1 MKTERLNYK
10 LNPQYI
16 AQYPPSKRGRTNLL
30 VYNRA
35 DRSYS
40 IKKYQDFA
48 EYLKPGDVLV
58 LNNTKVEKYRLFA
71 LNKRNKRRVQ
81 VLLLNKVAYEHEQ
94 FDSSKFDFWYAL
106 IGFARH
112 VKLGDELIIE
122 NGNEFSINVIYRN
135 EGDPGFILAIKKD
148 GFDKVLEKYG
158 HTPLPPYIKREDTPE
173 DYKRYNTVF
182 AKIKGSVAAPTAS
195 LNITKKILQGLKK
208 KGVNIAYVDLQVGW
222 GTFSPIRTENVEDFK
237 IHEEFI
243 SVSKDSAQIINETIL
258 NGGQVFSVGTTAS
271 RTLETIAY
279 WNKER
284 QKYLVKA
291 FDGFTDIFIYP
302 GYKWKVVNHLI
313 TNFHAPKTSLLAL
326 VASFIGSTEEM
337 FRLYDVAFKNNFK
350 VLSYGDS
357 MLIL

>member
-1 MKTERLNYK
+1 MKTDRLNYK
-10 LNPQYI
+10 LDPKYI
-16 AQYPPSKRGRTNLL
+16 AQYPPAKRGLINLL
-30 VYNRA
+30 VYKRF
-35 DRSYS
+35 DKSYS
-40 IKKYQDFA
+40 IRKYKDFV

-71 LNKRNKRRVQ
+71 LNKRNKRRVE
-81 VLLLNKVAYEHEQ
+81 VLLLNKIAYEHERW
-94 FDSSKFDFWYAL
+94 DSNKFNFWYAL
-106 IGFARH
+106 IGFARY

-122 NGNEFSINVIYRN
+122 NGNGFSINVVYRK

-158 HTPLPPYIKREDTPE
+158 HTPLPPYIKRDDTPE

-195 LNITKKILQGLKK
+195 LNITKKTLRELKE

-222 GTFSPIRTENVEDFK
+222 GTFSPIRTENVEEFK
-237 IHEEFI
+237 IHKEFI
-243 SVSKDSAQIINETIL
+243 SVSKESAQIINRTIIE
-258 NGGQVFSVGTTAS
+258 GGDVIAVGTTAS
-271 RTLETIAY
+271 RTLETVAY
-279 WNKER
+279 WDEEQ

-291 FDGFTDIFIYP
+291 FDGWTDIFIYP

-326 VASFIGSTEEM
+326 VASFIGSVDEM
-337 FRLYDVAFKNNFK
+337 FQLYDVAFQNNFK